1 MGSFVRLVAI
11 LTSGI
16 VLLGFAFFAVDE
28 MDRGSKTQQNL
39 LDRETKGSQY
49 DPAPIAPT
57 PDQEAAR
64 EQVNGTVHELVDD
77 ANDILLDPFT
87 GIVELERSLG
97 HPRGAHPAGPA
108 PVWPLPRDARQ
119 HAAEG
124 ARDPRRLAY
133 RLAQL
138 LGCAARNFSPTELL
152 LTSKSSAESGR
163 PPGRPERGNQLGGS
177 RAAPGR
183 IADPSSA

>member
-49 DPAPIAPT
+49 DPTPIAPT

-87 GIVELERSLG
+87 GIVSSNDRWVTHGVPTL
-97 HPRGAHPAGPA
+97 
-108 PVWPLPRDARQ
+108 
-119 HAAEG
+119 
-124 ARDPRRLAY
+124 LA
-133 RLAQL
+133 
-138 LGCAARNFSPTELL
+138 LL
-152 LTSKSSAESGR
+152 LYGLCLGMLANMLPK
-163 PPGRPERGNQLGGS
+163 ERETHGDW
-177 RAAPGR
+177 RTA
-183 IADPSSA
+183 